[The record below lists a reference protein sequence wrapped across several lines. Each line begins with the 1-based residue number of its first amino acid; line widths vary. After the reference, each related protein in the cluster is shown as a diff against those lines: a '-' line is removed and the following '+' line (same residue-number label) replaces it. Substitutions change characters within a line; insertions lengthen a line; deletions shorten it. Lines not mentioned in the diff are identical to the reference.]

1 MADEILVEGQQYI
14 SSKRASEST
23 GYSQDYIGQ
32 LARKG
37 LIDSKRIGG
46 LWYISN
52 SSLATY
58 KERAESSK
66 NKSVFSTAPST
77 PAQPIEAVVSF
88 DGKDYISAGRAAE
101 LTGYHQDYVGQLARG
116 GKVLSRQIGNRWYV
130 ERQGILSHKKEKDS
144 LLAAVQAEAVGLLRA
159 HESLS
164 GRSEKIARKAL
175 YEQSEP
181 QFTYVSEN
189 SDLMPVFK
197 PSLEK
202 ESDSEEH
209 KVPIRVLQESSRAEI
224 RGTRNGYISK
234 DSSPWKTGISWAV
247 GSVATI
253 VIVLAIGYVSVAN
266 SARYTQIEAVT
277 SQSASAL
284 MADAT
289 EIFSVILDR
298 LEEMLAPEIIYDR
311 FSN

>member
-1 MADEILVEGQQYI
+1 MADEIVVEGEEYI

-37 LIDSKRIGG
+37 LLDSKRIGG
-46 LWYISN
+46 LWYISHL
-52 SSLATY
+52 SLARY
-58 KERAESSK
+58 KERADSSK
-66 NKSVFSTAPST
+66 AKVVATAA

-88 DGKDYISAGRAAE
+88 DGKDYVSAGRAAE

-130 ERQGILSHKKEKDS
+130 ERQGVLAHKKEKDS

-159 HESLS
+159 HESLKAK
-164 GRSEKIARKAL
+164 SEKIARKAL

-181 QFTYVSEN
+181 QFTYVSE
-189 SDLMPVFK
+189 SADLMPVFK
-197 PSLEK
+197 HPVEK
-202 ESDSEEH
+202 AETPDERR
-209 KVPIRVLQESSRAEI
+209 VPIRVLQEASQEVRDTRDYRAPKA
-224 RGTRNGYISK
+224 G
-234 DSSPWKTGISWAV
+234 SPWKTGISWAV

-266 SARYTQIEAVT
+266 SARYTQIEAIS

-284 MADAT
+284 MTSASGILS
-289 EIFSVILDR
+289 EMLDR
-298 LEEMLAPEIIYDR
+298 LEELVAPEIIYKK
-311 FSN
+311 S